1 MSKNIKKLHVSK
13 QLRSIDVVY
22 KRKTTLT
29 KSYKN
34 DKESR
39 KYTSDMTE
47 VMHKG
52 SDSDTSPLKAT
63 AAAATT
69 TNRRAIRGRAAAL
82 LANNDS
88 SSDSDDNSAPISKS
102 KPTAAANSKGK
113 SQSSGGGIY
122 YQVLNQTKKEI
133 KENHLKLDAIVDSSL
148 IFFAYIYKGR
158 Q

>member
-1 MSKNIKKLHVSK
+1 
-13 QLRSIDVVY
+13 
-22 KRKTTLT
+22 
-29 KSYKN
+29 
-34 DKESR
+34 
-39 KYTSDMTE
+39 MTE

-63 AAAATT
+63 AAATT

-102 KPTAAANSKGK
+102 KPTAAANSKSK
-113 SQSSGGGIY
+113 SQSSGIY

-148 IFFAYIYKGR
+148 ILFYIIKVVNKMTIFMNY
-158 Q
+158 